1 MLNDSVD
8 DTVQKK
14 VAFFLPTLNIGG
26 IERVFI
32 TYANYL
38 IDKKYNIYFILC
50 KRRGELLSLLDSNI
64 KLYHLGN
71 VQLKFSFLKLRQSL
85 KEIQPD
91 VIVSGGDFPNL
102 ILIVSS
108 LGLKKVPKIII
119 SQHNYYNVETR
130 RLDGGHMEP
139 VFL

>member
-1 MLNDSVD
+1 MNVLNDSVD

-91 VIVSGGDFPNL
+91 VIVSGGIFQ
-102 ILIVSS
+102 I
-108 LGLKKVPKIII
+108 
-119 SQHNYYNVETR
+119 
-130 RLDGGHMEP
+130 
-139 VFL
+139 

>member
-38 IDKKYNIYFILC
+38 IDKKYNIYFW
-50 KRRGELLSLLDSNI
+50 KN
-64 KLYHLGN
+64 
-71 VQLKFSFLKLRQSL
+71 QS
-85 KEIQPD
+85 KT
-91 VIVSGGDFPNL
+91 N
-102 ILIVSS
+102 
-108 LGLKKVPKIII
+108 K
-119 SQHNYYNVETR
+119 
-130 RLDGGHMEP
+130 
-139 VFL
+139 

>member
-1 MLNDSVD
+1 MNVLNDSVD

-119 SQHNYYNVETR
+119 SQHNYYN
-130 RLDGGHMEP
+130 P
-139 VFL
+139 

>member
-50 KRRGELLSLLDSNI
+50 KRRGELLSLLDSLFKVISFRQCSI
-64 KLYHLGN
+64 K
-71 VQLKFSFLKLRQSL
+71 VFF
-85 KEIQPD
+85 
-91 VIVSGGDFPNL
+91 F
-102 ILIVSS
+102 
-108 LGLKKVPKIII
+108 KVEAI
-119 SQHNYYNVETR
+119 SERDSTGCYC
-130 RLDGGHMEP
+130 
-139 VFL
+139 